1 MLLAAAKMGHSVTLY
16 DQADDIGGQFNM
28 AKRIP
33 GKEEFYETL
42 RYFRVQLKKHGVQT
56 KLGTKVTYEQMMQE
70 GSSVDKWVVA
80 SGVDPR
86 DPKIPGM
93 ENNPKVLSYIDVLK
107 HQVPV
112 GKHVALVGAG
122 GIGFDVSEYLLHY
135 DGDKTADEVSVEDF
149 WKEWGVDPKQ
159 EERGGLVPPEK
170 QEHHEPPRQ
179 LYLLQRKKGKVGQ
192 NLGKTTGWVHRATLR
207 KGNVEMIN
215 GVTYDRID
223 ENGHLH
229 ITRDGK
235 KRVLE
240 VDNVIICAGQI
251 EQRDLE
257 LAAKENGEIASKIYP
272 IGGAFY
278 AGELD
283 AKRAIDMGTRL
294 AVRIHEPDV
303 VPGKHH
309 FAVTPGPEE
318 KMNAILQKWFM

>member
-1 MLLAAAKMGHSVTLY
+1 MGHKVTLY
-16 DQADDIGGQFNM
+16 DKADDIGGQFNM

-42 RYFRVQLKKHGVQT
+42 RYFRVQLKKHDVQL
-56 KLGTKVTYEQMMQE
+56 KLGTSVSYEKMMEE
-70 GSSVDKWVVA
+70 GGAVDKWVVA
-80 SGVDPR
+80 TGVDPR

-93 ENNPKVLSYIDVLK
+93 ENNPKVLSYIDVLRHK
-107 HQVPV
+107 KPV
-112 GKHVALVGAG
+112 GKKVALVGAG

-135 DGDKTADEVSVEDF
+135 DGQDRTAKDVSVEAF
-149 WKEWGVDPKQ
+149 WKEWGIDPKQ
-159 EERGGLVPPEK
+159 KERGGLVPPEK
-170 QEHHEPPRQ
+170 QEHHEPPRK
-179 LYLLQRKKGKVGQ
+179 LYLIQRKKGKVGA
-192 NLGKTTGWVHRATLR
+192 NLGKTTGWVHRAVLK
-207 KGNVEMIN
+207 KGDVEMIN
-215 GVTYDRID
+215 GATYDRID

-240 VDNVIICAGQI
+240 VDNVIICAGQV
-251 EQRDLE
+251 EHKDLE
-257 LAAKENGEIASKIYP
+257 ISAKQSEELASKVYP

-294 AVRIHEPDV
+294 AIRIHEPEV

-309 FAVTPGPEE
+309 FAATPGPEE
-318 KMNAILQKWFM
+318 KMIGILQKYFM